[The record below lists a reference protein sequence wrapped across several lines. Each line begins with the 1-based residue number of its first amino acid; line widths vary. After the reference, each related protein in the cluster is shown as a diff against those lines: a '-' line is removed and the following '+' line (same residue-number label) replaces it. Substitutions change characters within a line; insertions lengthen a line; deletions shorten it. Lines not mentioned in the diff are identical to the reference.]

1 MATENGTGWVLISAA
16 TAPHGGAEGVQGVD
30 RVKLT
35 RKEIGSMRLS
45 TGVTSFEPGAGL
57 YWHMHHV
64 EESVTIIEGELNCEV
79 GGAQGSIESQRVGLF
94 DTTFIPAFTPHR
106 FYNPTMSLA
115 RILWSYPDG
124 YVERIRANPDGTI
137 QDASNAPV
145 SKGEPA

>member
-1 MATENGTGWVLISAA
+1 MATKNGTGWVLISAA
-16 TAPHGGAEGVQGVD
+16 NAPHGGAEGVPGAD

-35 RKEIGSMRLS
+35 RKEIGSLRLS

-64 EESVTIIEGELNCEV
+64 EESVTVIEGELICEV
-79 GGAQGSIESQRVGLF
+79 GGAQGPIESQRVGLF
-94 DTTFIPAFTPHR
+94 DTTFIPSFTPHR

-124 YVERIRANPDGTI
+124 HVERIRVNPDGSI
-137 QDASNAPV
+137 QDASNPPV